1 MTDCKICN
9 LVSETLKND
18 TSTLKLV
25 LPLNGIEDYA
35 QDFIYHPSLRHMSQK
50 NFSNKK
56 FFDKQMLISSSN
68 GLLFLRHLYVVNLK
82 KLVLHKS

>member
-9 LVSETLKND
+9 LVSETFEND

-50 NFSNKK
+50 K
-56 FFDKQMLISSSN
+56 FF
-68 GLLFLRHLYVVNLK
+68 
-82 KLVLHKS
+82 